1 MEPFAQM
8 IVHNI
13 AGIHDPLLV
22 KYITTV
28 LQCCQPRLNRAK
40 LWHDCIFKYRYT
52 SCPRTLNL
60 LNSIKTSEMTRHV
73 IMLESIVLFPTLYFL
88 EVEAILRRFINAGF
102 GFVWTNQESVFTMDS
117 FVAFKGGKV
126 EILLEGRPF
135 EQEYVTDFKAFHAW
149 LDQRLPPLTYVK

>member
-13 AGIHDPLLV
+13 AGKEDAFLV

-28 LQCCQPRLNRAK
+28 LQCCQPRMNRAK
-40 LWHDCIFKYRYT
+40 VWHDCIFKYKYT
-52 SCPRTLNL
+52 KCPRTLNL
-60 LNSIKTSEMTRHV
+60 LTSIKTSEMTRHV
-73 IMLESIVLFPTLYFL
+73 IMLESVVLFPTLYFL
-88 EVEAILRRFINAGF
+88 EVESILRRFVNAGL
-102 GFVWTNQESVFTMDS
+102 GFVWTNHKSIFTMDS
-117 FVAFKGGKV
+117 YVAFKGGQV

-149 LDQRLPPLTYVK
+149 LDKRLPPLTYVK